1 MALELRQQLKLTQ
14 QLIMTP
20 QLQMA
25 IKLLQ
30 LSRLEMLDTIRQ
42 ELEENPALEE
52 VQDSGSDENLT
63 EQSESKNSDEPSTEE
78 VTIEEKIHDDIDWSI
93 YLGEYNTPGR
103 VSYEAENKDAPR
115 YEAFIAPKK
124 SLQDHLLWQ
133 FLMTKPAKSE
143 EKVASLIVGNLNK
156 DGFLD
161 VTVEEIA
168 VISDTP
174 VEEVEAILSKMQT
187 FDPIGVC
194 ARDLKECLLIQAKHF
209 AFEGTII
216 TDIISNHLHDLEKKN
231 YKGICKVLKIS
242 LDDVI
247 AAVNVITALE
257 PKPGR
262 QFSEE
267 TPQYINPDIYVY
279 KLENDFVVMLNDDG
293 MPKLRVNS
301 FYKNTISR
309 GKKISGEA
317 EDYIQDKIRSA
328 AWLIK
333 SIHQRQKTIYKVMNS
348 ILGFQREFFEK
359 GIAHLKPMVLRDV
372 AQDIGMHE
380 STISRVTTN
389 KYAYTP
395 QGIFE
400 LKYFFNS
407 SIKRAHGGN
416 IASASVQEKIRQ
428 IILNENPKK
437 PYSDD
442 KISQLLKEE
451 HQIHIARRT
460 VAKYREML
468 KVLPSNKRKQI

>member
-30 LSRLEMLDTIRQ
+30 LSRLELMETIRT

-52 VQDSGSDENLT
+52 VPESTSSEQLGEHAESGSE
-63 EQSESKNSDEPSTEE
+63 EAPAEKE
-78 VTIEEKIHDDIDWSI
+78 VTIEEKLQQDIDWSN
-93 YLGEYNTPGR
+93 YLDEYNTPGR
-103 VSYEAENKDAPR
+103 VQFESEDRDTPR
-115 YEAFIAPKK
+115 FESFIARKE
-124 SLQDHLLWQ
+124 SLNDHLLWQ
-133 FLMTKPAKSE
+133 FIMTKPTKE
-143 EKVASLIVGNLNK
+143 GERIASLIIGNLNK
-156 DGFLD
+156 DGYL
-161 VTVEEIA
+161 VVSAEEIA
-168 VISDTP
+168 EMSDSP
-174 VEEVEAILSKMQT
+174 IAKIEEVLALMQT

-194 ARDLKECLLIQAKHF
+194 ARDLKECLLIQARHLGL
-209 AFEGTII
+209 ENTIVTEII
-216 TDIISNHLHDLEKKN
+216 TNHLPNLEKKN
-231 YKGICKVLKIS
+231 YKAICKALKKTMDEVVS
-242 LDDVI
+242 
-247 AAVNVITALE
+247 AVNVIKSLE

-262 QFSEE
+262 EYSDE

-279 KLENDFVVMLNDDG
+279 KLENDFVILLNDDG

-301 FYKNTISR
+301 FYKNSITR

-317 EDYIQDKIRSA
+317 EDYIQDKMRSA

-333 SIHQRQKTIYKVMNS
+333 SIHQRQKTIYRVMES
-348 ILGFQREFFEK
+348 IMRFQREFFES

-389 KYAYTP
+389 KYAFTP

-407 SIKRAHGGN
+407 SIRRSGGGGD
-416 IASASVQEKIRQ
+416 IASASVQDKIRQ
-428 IILNENPKK
+428 IILNEDPKK
-437 PYSDD
+437 PFSDD
-442 KISQLLKEE
+442 KIAQILKKD
-451 HQIHIARRT
+451 QIHIARRT

-468 KVLPSNKRKQI
+468 KVLPSNKRKQL